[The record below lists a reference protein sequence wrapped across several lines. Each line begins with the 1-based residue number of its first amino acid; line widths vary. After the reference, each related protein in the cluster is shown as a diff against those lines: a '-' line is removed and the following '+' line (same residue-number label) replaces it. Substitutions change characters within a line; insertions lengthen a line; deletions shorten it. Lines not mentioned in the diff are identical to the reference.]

1 MYFYFLKCILCCQF
15 SDEKFEIRL
24 YFAYYNASM
33 YFVCKLI
40 VKISGSVVLFLLVV
54 SISVYSVT
62 VYKRH
67 RGYAFQKLEQI
78 HEEDA
83 SDEILKSKSL
93 LTNSEYRD
101 DSTSEDELYNTYA
114 WKNGRR

>member
-1 MYFYFLKCILCCQF
+1 M
-15 SDEKFEIRL
+15 
-24 YFAYYNASM
+24 
-33 YFVCKLI
+33 
-40 VKISGSVVLFLLVV
+40 LFLLVV

-67 RGYAFQKLEQI
+67 RGYAFQKLEQEQCF
-78 HEEDA
+78 HEDDA
-83 SDEILKSKSL
+83 SDEMLKSKSL

>member
-1 MYFYFLKCILCCQF
+1 M
-15 SDEKFEIRL
+15 
-24 YFAYYNASM
+24 
-33 YFVCKLI
+33 
-40 VKISGSVVLFLLVV
+40 

-67 RGYAFQKLEQI
+67 RGYAFQKLEQEQFL
-78 HEEDA
+78 HEDEMP
-83 SDEILKSKSL
+83 DEIIKSKSL